1 MVIWDH
7 KGEEGSSHA
16 AKLGKQMLAGALQTQ
31 GAKEHS
37 ALQALL
43 PSPNIP
49 SPYSLQMP
57 LMSDAVSETGR
68 FRQLRGR
75 RQKKR
80 KGKNKGFLHLLF
92 CEK

>member
-1 MVIWDH
+1 MRGSHPNLTFTTILGSRQRRVLWVVIWDH

-43 PSPNIP
+43 RSPNIP

-57 LMSDAVSETGR
+57 LMSTL
-68 FRQLRGR
+68 FRKQVVLGS
-75 RQKKR
+75 
-80 KGKNKGFLHLLF
+80 
-92 CEK
+92 